1 MSKQKILSI
10 VTAVGLTLGF
20 TPVAEAN
27 YPAAPVVVAPTVN
40 NQIRATSTEIQVN
53 ANLDNVQSVTVTV
66 NGKAVK
72 AEVTSDGKIVV
83 GTLIGPKDK
92 VDVKI
97 ATINGVQDDVKVTK
111 PEEPI
116 SLANVNFAV
125 NSATLS
131 KKARALLDQVARIVK
146 DKGFKS
152 VSLIGFTDPDGSRA
166 YNERLSLTR
175 ARAVED
181 YLSLQ
186 GVKVKFSVDAQADDN
201 PVADNNTKQGKALN
215 RRVEIVVG

>member
-1 MSKQKILSI
+1 MFKRIILS
-10 VTAVGLTLGF
+10 TATVLGLTLGF
-20 TPVAEAN
+20 TPIAAAN

-66 NGKAVK
+66 NGKTVK
-72 AEVTSDGKIVV
+72 AEVTSDGKVIV
-83 GTLIGPKDK
+83 GTLIGPKDN

-97 ATINGVQDDVKVTK
+97 ATINGVQVDVEVTK

-125 NSATLS
+125 NSVALS
-131 KKARALLDQVARIVK
+131 KNARALLDQVARIVK
-146 DKGFKS
+146 NKGFKS
-152 VSLIGFTDPDGSRA
+152 VSLIGFTDPDGSKA
-166 YNERLSLTR
+166 YNQGLSLAR
-175 ARAVED
+175 ARAVEN
-181 YLSLQ
+181 YLSSK
-186 GVKVKFSVDAQADDN
+186 GVKVKFSVDAQADEN
-201 PVADNNTKQGKALN
+201 PVADNSTKQGKALN